1 VDNEHWSALPSK
13 ARSAAS
19 DVLLLNGEGA
29 RRGTRELSGAWR
41 EHFCRACGAVVVR
54 ADHHCP
60 FLATC
65 IGAHNQAYFVALLLH
80 MALSMTWGAGLIVP
94 PAIACSSSIAQ
105 AASLPPPAPHGGGA
119 AGEVPGAEAL
129 RRCRVIAPIGAG
141 IVFLAG
147 SLAFFLFCVHQRVP
161 AARSAALQGRAP
173 CHPAPHCR
181 PRPWPLGSA
190 GCCARTA
197 TEMVATAHPLSTNF
211 VCKCGT
217 PGNALARCPRARGCV
232 LGPRSGTGRRKL
244 ERVGGTVPNAS
255 ERFMISGR
263 IEWHVV
269 LQLSDVESTAL
280 SRGFG
285 AQ

>member
-1 VDNEHWSALPSK
+1 MDNEHWSALPSK

-147 SLAFFLFCVHQRVP
+147 SLAFFLFCVLVLLAADLTIRECLLLDLLRYKAGPLVTLRRIADRGHGPWEALAAALGPPRKWWRLLIPCRQTSYANVVRLEMPSPDVLGREGVYWGLVP
-161 AARSAALQGRAP
+161 A
-173 CHPAPHCR
+173 PA
-181 PRPWPLGSA
+181 G
-190 GCCARTA
+190 
-197 TEMVATAHPLSTNF
+197 
-211 VCKCGT
+211 
-217 PGNALARCPRARGCV
+217 
-232 LGPRSGTGRRKL
+232 
-244 ERVGGTVPNAS
+244 
-255 ERFMISGR
+255 
-263 IEWHVV
+263 
-269 LQLSDVESTAL
+269 ES
-280 SRGFG
+280 SSV
-285 AQ
+285 